1 MQTIITGAVFVL
13 HGVVHLLYFGQSRR
27 IFELRPKLV
36 WPDGSWAFS
45 KILGDETTRLVA
57 SIALILTAAGFVA
70 GGLGIFTRQAWW
82 RPLILVSAA
91 LSAAIFVL
99 FWDGKI
105 EAIDA
110 KGGVG
115 LLISVAILI
124 IVLILDWPS

>member
-57 SIALILTAAGFVA
+57 SIALILTAAGYVA

-115 LLISVAILI
+115 LLISVAILTV
-124 IVLILDWPS
+124 VLILDWPS

>member
-115 LLISVAILI
+115 LLISVAILTV
-124 IVLILDWPS
+124 VLILDWPS